1 MEPICPPEDPWT
13 WGGLGDPWLSP
24 PSSGPLWSTLTSS
37 PVMLPP
43 RLSPDSPTLAVPSV
57 WSAPYS
63 QPHGLFPLSGAPP
76 THNPVACFLTLFK
89 ALFQYHPS
97 GTQCWTTQC
106 ETAPA
111 PSFSVPSSCFI
122 VLVNTY
128 HPIRLYLLV
137 SRLAVLR
144 QWPSPGWNLHKA
156 AVFHFVSH
164 LSKPPWRMLG
174 RNDKISGLCFKGF
187 YRTKSTLLCLREP
200 GNSRDKWSN
209 AKCVFEFLLLS

>member
-1 MEPICPPEDPWT
+1 MKALGTGSGMRFPGGQGFLRIVTPRSWWNVAPPGRGLWKLQLVSQTPPHVPFVFADLAWDP
-13 WGGLGDPWLSP
+13 
-24 PSSGPLWSTLTSS
+24 
-37 PVMLPP
+37 
-43 RLSPDSPTLAVPSV
+43 LAVINHSHEYEYGWSPSV
-57 WSAPYS
+57 LLRIPEPGVALGTPGSALHHLVQAPLG
-63 QPHGLFPLSGAPP
+63 PHHPSCCPHDCLLTHQHLRFPLSGAPP
-76 THNPVACFLTLFK
+76 TRNPVACFLTLFK

-144 QWPSPGWNLHKA
+144 QWPSPG
-156 AVFHFVSH
+156 
-164 LSKPPWRMLG
+164 
-174 RNDKISGLCFKGF
+174 
-187 YRTKSTLLCLREP
+187 
-200 GNSRDKWSN
+200 
-209 AKCVFEFLLLS
+209 

>member
-1 MEPICPPEDPWT
+1 MSMD
-13 WGGLGDPWLSP
+13 GAH
-24 PSSGPLWSTLTSS
+24 PSSWGSLNLGVALGTPGSALHHLVQVPLWPHHPSRCPHDCLLTHQH
-37 PVMLPP
+37 L
-43 RLSPDSPTLAVPSV
+43 
-57 WSAPYS
+57 
-63 QPHGLFPLSGAPP
+63 LFPLSGVPP
-76 THNPVACFLTLFK
+76 TRNHVACFLTLFK

-106 ETAPA
+106 KTARA
-111 PSFSVPSSCFI
+111 PSFSAPLSCFI

-128 HPIRLYLLV
+128 HLIRLYLLV

-144 QWPSPGWNLHKA
+144 QWPSPGWNLRKA

-187 YRTKSTLLCLREP
+187 YRTKRCCVWESWETHVINGLMQNECLSFCYFHR
-200 GNSRDKWSN
+200 
-209 AKCVFEFLLLS
+209 